1 LLVKQVY
8 IFSHYWVL
16 NFKNRSLKS
25 FVDRTCR
32 GFLMRD
38 DLN

>member
-1 LLVKQVY
+1 LFIAHL
-8 IFSHYWVL
+8 WAL
-16 NFKNRSLKS
+16 NYNNRSLKS